1 MAPKPPIV
9 RSAPASRGAP
19 LDRVRSGGSGLET
32 ASRLPH
38 RSERAG
44 EAVALL
50 CTVPKWPRP
59 GAPDMAAGRRAS
71 DAAGGAGRLQ
81 AEGLFTRVGTWRQRF
96 HALSTFELPV
106 CDGRPLGGRSAVR

>member
-1 MAPKPPIV
+1 MAPKPPYV

-32 ASRLPH
+32 ASRLPPSFGAPRLAVALLWIGSEVVDRVWRRPPDFPH

-71 DAAGGAGRLQ
+71 DAAGGAG
-81 AEGLFTRVGTWRQRF
+81 A
-96 HALSTFELPV
+96 P
-106 CDGRPLGGRSAVR
+106 